1 MSQVL
6 TNASEFTV
14 SEIAQAVKRTVED
27 EFGHVRVRGEISGFR
42 GQHSSGHAYFTLKDD
57 AASIDAVVWK
67 GSYAKLSFKPQ
78 EGLEVIATGRLT
90 TFPRSSKYQ
99 IVIENIEPAGA
110 GALMALLEERR
121 KKLLAEGLFARE
133 RKRALP
139 YLPRVIGVI
148 TSPTGAVIRDIL
160 HRLEDRFPSHVLV
173 WPVRVQ
179 GDTCA
184 PEVVNAI
191 EGFNALLPDGPIP
204 RPDLLIVARGGGSIE
219 DLWGFNEEA
228 VVRAVAGSDI
238 PVISA
243 VGHETD
249 TTLIDYASDMRAP
262 TPTAAAEAAVP
273 VRAELIAYV
282 EDQGVRQRQSARRS
296 IASLRDR
303 LRAASAGLPRP
314 ADLASTQRQRLD
326 MAASQLTGALRHFVQ
341 GRRIS
346 FSNLA
351 ASVQPRLVRQ
361 RNAELGDKIN
371 VLGSRGERGL
381 SKTVERARL
390 TFDPRAVRL
399 SGAAGQ
405 NLERKKAALQ
415 SLAPRLSPQPLKVDL
430 RHAREKIVPL
440 ETRLNIARDQIIA
453 GRRGQVEQFEKLLAM
468 LSYRNVLA
476 RGYTLVQDAGGNIVS
491 SQSMVKPGDDVRL
504 TFADGEVGA
513 TIAGAPATRRK
524 PGKSTSDDGSQE
536 SLF

>member
-6 TNASEFTV
+6 TNAAEFTV

-57 AASIDAVVWK
+57 AASIDAVIWK
-67 GSYAKLSFKPQ
+67 GNFARLAFRPE

-99 IVIENIEPAGA
+99 IVIEQIEPAGA

-121 KKLLAEGLFARE
+121 KKFLAEGLFARE
-133 RKRALP
+133 RKRPLP
-139 YLPRVIGVI
+139 YLPRVIGVM

-160 HRLEDRFPSHVLV
+160 HRLDDRFPSHVLV

-179 GDTCA
+179 GETCA

-191 EGFNALLPDGPIP
+191 QGFNALVPGGPIP
-204 RPDLLIVARGGGSIE
+204 RPDILIVARGGGSIE

-228 VVRAVAGSDI
+228 VVRAVAASDI

-282 EDQGVRQRQSARRS
+282 EDQGSRQRQAARRS
-296 IASLRDR
+296 LASLKDR

-314 ADLASTQRQRLD
+314 ADLVATQRQSLD
-326 MAASQLTGALRHFVQ
+326 MAATRLHGGLRHFVRDRQ
-341 GRRIS
+341 
-346 FSNLA
+346 LA
-351 ASVQPRLVRQ
+351 LSRLAGAMQPRLVRQ
-361 RNAELGDKIN
+361 RHAELANRLEHLDHRA
-371 VLGSRGERGL
+371 LSGL
-381 SKTVERARL
+381 HKTTERARL
-390 TFDPRAVRL
+390 TYDPCAKRL
-399 SGAAGQ
+399 GGAADQ
-405 NLERKKAALQ
+405 ALERKRTQFDRIAQ
-415 SLAPRLSPQPLKVDL
+415 RLSPQPLRAEL
-430 RHAREKIVPL
+430 RQAQGQLLPLARRLAQLPDRITAERGQALGQLAKLL
-440 ETRLNIARDQIIA
+440 ET
-453 GRRGQVEQFEKLLAM
+453 
-468 LSYRNVLA
+468 LSYRSVLA
-476 RGYTLVQDAGGNIVS
+476 RGYALVQDEEGHVVS
-491 SQSMVKPGDDVRL
+491 SAAVLKPGDAIKL
-504 TFADGEVGA
+504 TFADGETPA
-513 TIAGAPATRRK
+513 TIAGAPAQRRK
-524 PGKSTSDDGSQE
+524 APRPQSDDGSQE